1 MFKLKKNN
9 ITLDQQY
16 ETRSEAETAILDLI
30 TAEAKKISDA
40 SVAIKNTNDGWD
52 LFVNGRVRWFYQ
64 IFEVHAVTDSCWY

>member
-30 TAEAKKISDA
+30 TAEAKK
-40 SVAIKNTNDGWD
+40 K
-52 LFVNGRVRWFYQ
+52 YQ
-64 IFEVHAVTDSCWY
+64 MPALR

>member
-30 TAEAKKISDA
+30 TAEAKKYQMPALRLKTQMMAGICSLMEESDGFTR
-40 SVAIKNTNDGWD
+40 S
-52 LFVNGRVRWFYQ
+52 LRYMQ
-64 IFEVHAVTDSCWY
+64 MP